1 MQVPVPHQRFMYILC
16 GLYLTVVALIIY
28 NIVAA
33 LFNFIYNSNVM
44 HFGLSFLYLL
54 GLPGAWICWYYNIYC
69 AVVYSSRPR
78 QLIGLFGLFLGIG
91 FDVWMALGLSSYGGC
106 GWIIAVSNTKHK
118 VPLILLIIA
127 AILWTLHGLLLFVM
141 FCRFWRVSNRLV
153 ARRANIYSEN
163 IM

>member
-1 MQVPVPHQRFMYILC
+1 MYIMC

-28 NIVAA
+28 NIVSA
-33 LFNFIYNSNVM
+33 LVNFILGGNLM

-54 GLPGAWICWYYNIYC
+54 GLPGAWICWYYNVYC
-69 AVVYSSRPR
+69 AIVYSSRPR
-78 QLIGLFGLFLGIG
+78 QLVGLFGLFIGIA
-91 FDVWMALGLSSYGGC
+91 FDAWMAIGLNGYGGC
-106 GWIIAVSNTKHK
+106 GWVITINRNKNLISF
-118 VPLILLIIA
+118 ILLIIA